1 MRDRAVVFDWG
12 GVLMRTEDYT
22 PRHRWD
28 AKLGLPTG
36 AVEKV
41 VHGIPEWGQV
51 QQGQI
56 TLDAYWRAVQRR
68 LGLDVEETAALA
80 QGFYRGD
87 RLDADL
93 VTLIRELRR
102 SGVRVALLSNNIS
115 ALAGEIEELGLG
127 EMFRPQVI
135 SADIGVMKPAAGAYQ
150 AVLDQLDVDA
160 GNTLFIDD
168 SPANVEGAC
177 AVGMHALLFRPDMD
191 LANAVQRWLNG
202 AGDE

>member
-150 AVLDQLDVDA
+150 AVLHQLDVDA
-160 GNTLFIDD
+160 ENTLFIDD
-168 SPANVEGAC
+168 SPANVEGAR